1 VTCEDVRTKLTA
13 YLDGELE
20 GDRGSAIRG
29 HLRGCDACRGMAA
42 DEAALR
48 DELRALPP
56 LDPPHTLWTGI
67 QRRLAAE
74 EVADSDRP
82 AWRRALARFAE
93 RWKPLAP
100 QLALGSAALAAAV
113 VVLALRYNDRHPTS
127 ETHLAFPTVPTVPH
141 VAPPPVAVAPNEP
154 TTIEGDVTAELA
166 ADVER
171 TTTSYRQA
179 AEDLVAVSFTARDS
193 WSDERK
199 QAFDVKLAAFRK
211 DAATAAPGHAR
222 DKVYRAM
229 TRYLQGVAIRDE
241 VTANDRKLAG
251 TRGLP

>member
-1 VTCEDVRTKLTA
+1 MTCEDVRTKLTA

-56 LDPPHTLWTGI
+56 LDPPHTLWSGI

-82 AWRRALARFAE
+82 AWRRALARFAA

-100 QLALGSAALAAAV
+100 QLALGSAAFAAAV
-113 VVLALRYNDRHPTS
+113 VVLAVRYNDRHPTS
-127 ETHLAFPTVPTVPH
+127 ETQLAFPTMPH
-141 VAPPPVAVAPNEP
+141 VVPPAPPVAAAPLEP
-154 TTIEGDVTAELA
+154 TAIEGDVTAELA
-166 ADVER
+166 ADTER
-171 TTTSYRQA
+171 TTASYRQA
-179 AEDLVAVSFTARDS
+179 AEDLVAVSFTARES

-211 DAATAAPGHAR
+211 DVASAHPGHAR

-251 TRGLP
+251 TRGMP

>member
-1 VTCEDVRTKLTA
+1 MTCDDVRTKLTA

-29 HLRGCDACRGMAA
+29 HLRGCDGCRGMAA

-82 AWRRALARFAE
+82 AWRRALARFAA

-100 QLALGSAALAAAV
+100 QLALGSTVFAAAV
-113 VVLALRYNDRHPTS
+113 VVLALRYRDRVPVEPVAH
-127 ETHLAFPTVPTVPH
+127 VPTP
-141 VAPPPVAVAPNEP
+141 AVAPVPVAPVAPVAPSEP

-166 ADVER
+166 ADAEN
-171 TTTSYRQA
+171 TTASYRQA
-179 AEDLVAVSFTARDS
+179 AEDLVAVSFTERES

-211 DAATAAPGHAR
+211 DAANAHPGRAR

-251 TRGLP
+251 TRGMP